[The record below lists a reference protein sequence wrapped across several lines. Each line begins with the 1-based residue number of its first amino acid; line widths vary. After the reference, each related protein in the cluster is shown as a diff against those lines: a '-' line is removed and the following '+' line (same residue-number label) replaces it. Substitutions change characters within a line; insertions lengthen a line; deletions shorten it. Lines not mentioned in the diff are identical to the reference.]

1 MDIETISSSIGATV
15 FTADPFDFKA
25 TQETLHKVMQM
36 KGGGKVLVLRQIC
49 ALSPAKKS
57 TRWFDMSVTESKSLG
72 ENDYIKRLL

>member
-36 KGGGKVLVLRQIC
+36 KGGG
-49 ALSPAKKS
+49 
-57 TRWFDMSVTESKSLG
+57 
-72 ENDYIKRLL
+72 